1 MTVSEPTS
9 RFSMCAR
16 TVLVT
21 GATGHLG
28 SAMSVALAGAG
39 ARVLVNGRSPSRV
52 SALVSEIRASGGAA
66 ETFAFDITNVEQ
78 AHAALARL
86 DGPLHVLVNNAYLG
100 GAGNLQTAGA
110 QAYRD
115 SFEVGVVAVHG
126 LLQASMQALKKA
138 VRECGDASVI
148 NMASMYGMVSPD
160 PRIYDSPTVANPP
173 FYGAAKGALLQL
185 TRYAAC
191 ELGPIGIR
199 VNSISPGAFPSEAVR
214 TSSPDFISRLSA
226 RIPLGRPGRAEEI
239 VGPLLFLASPAS
251 SYVNGA
257 NLVVDGGWTSW

>member
-1 MTVSEPTS
+1 
-9 RFSMCAR
+9 
-16 TVLVT
+16 
-21 GATGHLG
+21 
-28 SAMSVALAGAG
+28 
-39 ARVLVNGRSPSRV
+39 
-52 SALVSEIRASGGAA
+52 
-66 ETFAFDITNVEQ
+66 
-78 AHAALARL
+78 
-86 DGPLHVLVNNAYLG
+86 
-100 GAGNLQTAGA
+100 LQTAGA